1 MADMESLEA
10 TRRSVLG
17 KKVKRLRSQGMIPGI
32 VYGKGLEPIP
42 IQLDYKKF
50 KQIYKKVRGTSPIN
64 LVITGEGKPVG
75 TLIQKVQRDTLTNK
89 ILHADFLKV
98 DFTKPVTVE
107 VPVVLTGK
115 APVEE
120 SGIGKVMQEMMYIH
134 VKALPTQI
142 PHEIEVDIS
151 GLEKTNQT
159 IHASDIQLPEG
170 VKLSTMT
177 DETSVIASVIK
188 HIYEEEAE
196 AEEEEEEAEEG
207 EEEKTTEE

>member
-1 MADMESLEA
+1 MAVMESLDA

-17 KKVKRLRSQGMIPGI
+17 KKVKRLRAQGMIPGV

-42 IQLDYKKF
+42 IQVSYKDF
-50 KQIYKKVRGTSPIN
+50 RQVYKRVRGTSPIN
-64 LVITGEGKPVG
+64 LVIKGDKKPVG
-75 TLIQKVQRDTLTNK
+75 TLIQKVQRDSLTNK

-98 DFTKPVTVE
+98 DFSKPVTVE

-120 SGIGKVMQEMMYIH
+120 SGIGQVMQDMMYIH

-151 GLEKTNQT
+151 CLEKTNQA

-170 VKLSTMT
+170 VKLSSMT
-177 DETSVIASVIK
+177 DETSVIASVTK
-188 HIYEEEAE
+188 QIYEEKVEEEA
-196 AEEEEEEAEEG
+196 EEEEAEER